1 MILLKKMLTKI
12 LEELKSLGTQITT
25 VSGHTTSLDGRTTTL
40 EGQASTMSGQI
51 TTLNG
56 KATTL
61 EGQVA
66 ALDGD
71 LTSLQGDV
79 TDLDG
84 DMSAV
89 DGRVTTAGGQS
100 TSLDGRMTAAEGQI
114 TNINALLPQYQ
125 WAAAED
131 TVTVNAN
138 AGYTHTFTD
147 ITMPAKNGWGRQ
159 IIARCSNDKVGL
171 CGWTWDANNHP
182 QIIVRNL
189 TSSSTGVIVRVCC
202 LYLKNENIFS

>member
-1 MILLKKMLTKI
+1 MISLKKMLTKI
-12 LEELKSLGTQITT
+12 LAELKSLGTQIAT
-25 VSGHTTSLDGRTTTL
+25 VSGQTTSLDGRTTTL

-84 DMSAV
+84 DVSAV
-89 DGRVTTAGGQS
+89 DGRVTTAEGQI

-125 WAAAED
+125 WATAED
-131 TVTVNAN
+131 TVNVAAS
-138 AGYTHTFTD
+138 AGYTHTFTS
-147 ITMPAKNGWGRQ
+147 ITMPAKTGWSRQ
-159 IIARCSNDKVGL
+159 INARCSNDKVAM
-171 CGWTWDANNHP
+171 CGWTWDSSNHP
-182 QIIVRNL
+182 QMIVRNL
-189 TSSSTGVIVRVCC
+189 TSSGTGVVLRVCC
-202 LYLKNENIFS
+202 IYIRDANKFA